1 MKTER
6 EMLDKIKWD
15 EKEDK
20 SAYIIAYKDK
30 DVLKEIKFTDIKRV
44 EDEFMIID
52 INGRETNIPLHRI
65 KMIKKNGEIIWQR

>member
-6 EMLDKIKWD
+6 EMLDKIKWA
-15 EKEDK
+15 EEDK
-20 SAYIIAYKDK
+20 SAYVIAYKDK
-30 DVLKEIKFTDIKRV
+30 DALKEIKFTDIKRI

-65 KMIKKNGEIIWQR
+65 KMIKKNGETIWQR

>member
-6 EMLDKIKWD
+6 EMLDKIKWA
-15 EKEDK
+15 EEDK

-30 DVLKEIKFTDIKRV
+30 DVLKEIKFTDIRRV

-52 INGRETNIPLHRI
+52 INERETNIPLHRI

>member
-6 EMLDKIKWD
+6 EMLDKIKWA
-15 EKEDK
+15 EEDK